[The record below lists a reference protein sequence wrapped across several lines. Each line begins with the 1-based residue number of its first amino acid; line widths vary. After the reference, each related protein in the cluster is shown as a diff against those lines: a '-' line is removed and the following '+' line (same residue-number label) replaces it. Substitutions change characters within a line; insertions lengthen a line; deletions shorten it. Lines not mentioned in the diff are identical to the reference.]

1 MSEVI
6 VRKMQQEDL
15 PEVLDLLTE
24 MVPFA
29 FGKENASTTLQKIS
43 QMENYAMLVA
53 KKDGVVLGT
62 VTAICNTL
70 LTGNFIVVEDVVV
83 REDTRGQGVGRKL
96 MDAIDAFAKETKS
109 DYTILVSS
117 GFRKGAHK
125 FYEACGYTEDV
136 RGFRKMYI

>member
-1 MSEVI
+1 MHEI
-6 VRKMQQEDL
+6 TIEKLQQQDL
-15 PEVLDLLTE
+15 PAVLELLKV
-24 MVPFA
+24 MMPFE
-29 FGKENASTTLQKIS
+29 FSTDNAEEILAEICKKD
-43 QMENYAMLVA
+43 NYAMLIA

-62 VTAICNTL
+62 ATAICSTL
-70 LTGNFIVVEDVVV
+70 LTGSFLVVEDVVV
-83 REDTRGQGVGRKL
+83 REDTRGQGVGRLL
-96 MDAIDAFAKETKS
+96 MEAIDDYAKEKDA

>member
-29 FGKENASTTLQKIS
+29 FGTENASTTLQKIS

-83 REDTRGQGVGRKL
+83 REDTRGQGIGRKL
-96 MDAIDAFAKETKS
+96 MDAIDDFAKETKS

-117 GFRKGAHK
+117 GFRKGAHQ

>member
-1 MSEVI
+1 MSEI
-6 VRKMQQEDL
+6 TIEKLQQQDL
-15 PEVLDLLTE
+15 PAVLDLLKV
-24 MVPFA
+24 MMPFE
-29 FGKENASTTLQKIS
+29 FSTENAEETLEEICKKD
-43 QMENYAMLVA
+43 NYAMLIA

-62 VTAICNTL
+62 ATAICSTL
-70 LTGNFIVVEDVVV
+70 LTGSFLVVEDVVV
-83 REDTRGQGVGRKL
+83 REDTRGQGVGRLL
-96 MDAIDAFAKETKS
+96 MEAIDDYAKEKNA

>member
-15 PEVLDLLTE
+15 PEVLNLLTE

-29 FGKENASTTLQKIS
+29 FGTENASTTLQKIS

-83 REDTRGQGVGRKL
+83 REDTRGQGIGRKL
-96 MDAIDAFAKETKS
+96 MDAIDDFAKETKS

-117 GFRKGAHK
+117 GFRKGAHQ